1 MPDVVPESCPE
12 RFMRLCGLS
21 SYAADIISRYP
32 VLVAGLEASGR
43 LQRSA
48 ATGEL
53 RHELEA
59 FLADAAIGDVTPAAA
74 EQAFLQRLRW
84 FRHREL
90 LRIMWRD
97 QEAAVDV
104 AESLRDLSDLA
115 DAAINAALAFARESL
130 KARHGEPRTASGEP
144 CGIGIVAMGKLGGHE
159 LNFSSD
165 VDLVF
170 VYGEAGETSGS
181 RPVSNEEYFRLL
193 SQRVIDALSRNTPDG
208 FVYRVDV
215 RLRPFGTAGPL
226 AVSLSTLENYLVKH
240 GRDWE
245 RYAWIKAR
253 VVNDWDESDTL
264 YRDVLRPF
272 VYRRYLDYGVFSSLR
287 DMKALIEAEVARKE
301 FRDNLKLG
309 PGGIREIEF
318 IVQALQLVRGGTVAA
333 LRERQLL
340 KALPALVQA
349 GCLPADDAAELE
361 ASYRFL
367 RLAENRLQAQRD
379 HQTHDLPADPADR
392 ERLAAAMAG
401 DLMTGDPGA
410 GAPPAWPGFVARLN
424 QHRNVVSR
432 HFRDIVFR
440 GVGPADG
447 TPADPAAAPG
457 PDDGL
462 AEVWLAQARAEVRA
476 EAEPKEQL
484 ERLAAAGFDD
494 PPAILER
501 IVRLHEGGLP
511 GRLGQ
516 QGRQRLDVLVPT
528 LLKAA
533 SHQAHPAAAL
543 DGLILV
549 LEAIGR
555 RSAYFA
561 LLNENP
567 QALQR
572 LVSICGSSQFLAG
585 LVATHPLLMDELLDP
600 RIFEQAPSREELA
613 ADLATRLAAVP
624 ADDAAGQFEARL
636 EAVRNFQ
643 QAGIFRVA
651 VVDLSGVLPLMKVS
665 DRLTDI
671 AELVLEAALSL
682 ARAELAI
689 RHGTPSCVVDGQ
701 VRPARFAI
709 VAYGKLGGLELGYGS
724 DLDLVFV
731 NDSQGEQQQTDGAQP
746 LDNPTYFARL
756 TRRIISIL
764 TMHTT
769 SGKLY
774 EVDIRLRPS
783 GESGLLVS
791 SLAALDIYQRDHA
804 WTWEH
809 QALLRSRAVAGDA
822 DVRAGFETLRTHA
835 LTHYVREDSLAKEV
849 IAMRQRMRDELS
861 RGTDELMDVKQD
873 PGGITDLEF
882 LVQYLVLRHAR
893 RIPDLVRWSDNIRQL
908 ESLADHGILA
918 PAAAAELA
926 DTYRDYRK
934 RMHHLNLAGQP
945 GLLPRAD
952 LEAQVATVARH
963 WEAVFYTAGPA
974 AAE

>member
-1 MPDVVPESCPE
+1 MPDAVPDLLPDAF
-12 RFMRLCGLS
+12 RRLCGLS
-21 SYAADIISRYP
+21 TYAADIVGRYP
-32 VLVAGLEASGR
+32 ALVAQLEAGGR
-43 LQRSA
+43 LRRA
-48 ATGEL
+48 AAEGEL
-53 RHELEA
+53 GDELRA
-59 FLADAAIGDVTPAAA
+59 FLAAGDGTAPPG
-74 EQAFLQRLRW
+74 EEEFLRRLRW

-97 QEAAVDV
+97 QEAAADV

-115 DAAINAALAFARESL
+115 DAAINAALAFARDAL
-130 KARHGEPRTASGEP
+130 MARYGEARTETGEP
-144 CGIGIVAMGKLGGHE
+144 CGLGIVAMGKLGGHE

-170 VYGEAGETSGS
+170 VYSAPGETSGS

-193 SQRVIDALSRNTPDG
+193 SQRVIDYLSRNTPDG

-226 AVSLSTLENYLVKH
+226 AVSIAALESYLLQH

-253 VVNDWDESDTL
+253 VVNEWQDSQAL

-301 FRDNLKLG
+301 YRDNLKLG

-318 IVQALQLVRGGTVAA
+318 IAQALQLVRGGTIAA

-349 GCLPADDAAELE
+349 GCLPSADAAELT
-361 ASYRFL
+361 AAYRFL

-379 HQTHDLPADPADR
+379 QQTHDLPADPADR
-392 ERLAAAMAG
+392 ERLAAAMAAG
-401 DLMTGDPGA
+401 SATPGEHD
-410 GAPPAWPGFVARLN
+410 WPTFLERLK
-424 QHRNVVSR
+424 QYRAVVSR

-440 GVGPADG
+440 GVSPGGGSAESP
-447 TPADPAAAPG
+447 PDPATGDA
-457 PDDGL
+457 L
-462 AEVWLAQARAEVRA
+462 SQVWLDQMRA
-476 EAEPKEQL
+476 EANETVAPAQQL
-484 ERLAAAGFDD
+484 QRLAAAGFED
-494 PPAILER
+494 PAAILER
-501 IVRLHEGGLP
+501 IVRLHDGGLP
-511 GRLGQ
+511 RRLGQ
-516 QGRQRLDVLVPT
+516 QGRQRLDVLVPA
-528 LLKAA
+528 LLKVA
-533 SHQAHPAAAL
+533 SRQPDPAAAL

-613 ADLATRLAAVP
+613 ADLAARLAAVP
-624 ADDAAGQFEARL
+624 ADDAGGQFEARL

-643 QAGIFRVA
+643 QAAIFRVA

-665 DRLTDI
+665 DRLTDV
-671 AELVLEAALSL
+671 AELVLGAALAL
-682 ARAELAI
+682 AWDELVA
-689 RHGTPSCVVDGQ
+689 RHGEPSCIVEGRA
-701 VRPARFAI
+701 RPARFAI

-731 NDSQGEQQQTDGAQP
+731 NDSQGEHEQTNGAQP
-746 LDNPTYFARL
+746 LDNSMFFARL

-791 SLAALDIYQRDHA
+791 SLVALDLYQRDSA

-822 DVRAGFETLRTHA
+822 AVKAAFEELRVRA
-835 LTHYVREDSLAKEV
+835 LTHYVHEDTLAGEV
-849 IAMRQRMRDELS
+849 VAMRQRMRNELS
-861 RGTDELMDVKQD
+861 SGTAELMDVKQD
-873 PGGITDLEF
+873 PGGITDIEF
-882 LVQYLVLRHAR
+882 LVQYLVLQHAR

-908 ESLADHGILA
+908 ESLAGHGILA

-926 DTYRDYRK
+926 DTYRDYRQ
-934 RMHHLNLAGQP
+934 RMHHLNLAGAP

-952 LEAQVATVARH
+952 LAAQVATVTRH
-963 WEAVFYTAGPA
+963 WEAVFYTARPA
-974 AAE
+974 VAE

>member
-1 MPDVVPESCPE
+1 MPDDLPAISTDTFKP
-12 RFMRLCGLS
+12 LIDLS
-21 SYAADIISRYP
+21 AYAADVVSHYP
-32 VLVAGLEASGR
+32 ALVEALAASGR
-43 LQRSA
+43 LQKPMDP
-48 ATGEL
+48 GEL
-53 RHELEA
+53 ARQLTA
-59 FLADAAIGDVTPAAA
+59 FLADGAEGGATAATLG
-74 EQAFLQRLRW
+74 EEAFLKRLRW

-97 QEAAVDV
+97 QVEAVDV
-104 AESLRDLSDLA
+104 TESLRDLSELA
-115 DAAINAALAFARESL
+115 DAAINAALEFARHGL
-130 KARHGEPRTASGEP
+130 TPRYGEPRTSAGEP

-170 VYGEAGETSGS
+170 VYSEAGETDGS

-193 SQRVIDALSRNTPDG
+193 AQRVIDYLSRNTPDG

-215 RLRPFGTAGPL
+215 RLRPFGTAGSL
-226 AVSLSTLENYLVKH
+226 AVSVSALENYLVKH

-253 VVNDWDESDTL
+253 VVNDWSDSEAL

-318 IVQALQLVRGGTVAA
+318 IAQALQLVRGGTIAS

-349 GCLPADDAAELE
+349 GCLPAADAAELTT
-361 ASYRFL
+361 AYRYL
-367 RLAENRLQAQRD
+367 RLAENRLQAQHD
-379 HQTHDLPADPADR
+379 QQTHDLPTDPVDR
-392 ERLAAAMAG
+392 QRLAAAMAAA
-401 DLMTGDPGA
+401 DW
-410 GAPPAWPGFVARLN
+410 PAFLDALS
-424 QHRNVVSR
+424 QHRRVVSR

-440 GVGPADG
+440 GAYPADAG
-447 TPADPAAAPG
+447 NLPPEPDSAQADLRQAS
-457 PDDGL
+457 L
-462 AEVWLAQARAEVRA
+462 SQVWLAQTRADA
-476 EAEPKEQL
+476 DAGSAQQL
-484 ERLAAAGFDD
+484 QRLAAAGFAD
-494 PPAILER
+494 PEAILER

-511 GRLGQ
+511 ARLGQ
-516 QGRQRLDVLVPT
+516 MGRQRLDVLVPA

-533 SHQAHPAAAL
+533 CGQPHPADAL

-572 LVSICGSSQFLAG
+572 LVSICGSSQFLAR
-585 LVATHPLLMDELLDP
+585 LVAAHPLLMDELLDP
-600 RIFEQAPSREELA
+600 RIFEQAPSREELV
-613 ADLATRLAAVP
+613 ADLEARLAAVP
-624 ADDAAGQFEARL
+624 ADDAGGGLEGRL
-636 EAVRNFQ
+636 EALRNFQ
-643 QAGIFRVA
+643 QAAIFRVA

-665 DRLTDI
+665 DRLTDV
-671 AELVLEAALSL
+671 AELVLGAALAL
-682 ARAELAI
+682 AWDELAG
-689 RHGTPSCVVDGQ
+689 RHGVPCCLVDGQ
-701 VRPARFAI
+701 ARPARFAI

-731 NDSQGEQQQTDGAQP
+731 NDSQGEQEQTDGAQAI
-746 LDNPTYFARL
+746 DNSMFFARL

-791 SLAALDIYQRDHA
+791 SLAALDIYQRDNA

-822 DVRAGFETLRTHA
+822 EVKAGFEQLRVQA
-835 LTHYVREDSLAKEV
+835 LTHYVREESLAADV
-849 IAMRQRMRDELS
+849 VAMRQRMRDELS
-861 RGTDELMDVKQD
+861 SGTPDLMDLKQD
-873 PGGITDLEF
+873 PGGITDIEF
-882 LVQYLVLRHAR
+882 LVQYLVLRNAR
-893 RIPDLVRWSDNIRQL
+893 RIPALVRWSDNIRQL
-908 ESLADHGILA
+908 ESLADHGILT
-918 PAAAAELA
+918 PEAAAELA
-926 DTYRDYRK
+926 DAYRDYRK
-934 RMHHLNLAGQP
+934 RMHHLNLAGAP
-945 GLLPRAD
+945 GLLPHAE
-952 LEAQVATVARH
+952 LAALKATVTRH
-963 WEAVFYTAGPA
+963 WEAVFYTHGPA